1 MVSPFAMHQQQLAML
16 AQQQALLIASVNKS
30 AGADAKLP
38 VNTQQPVANGTNIS
52 FQGWPNIG
60 YQIPGVMMPTAGQGD
75 QQKVAQVDSNRHAFF
90 CNGSSFSRPVNFT
103 LCSIFC

>member
-30 AGADAKLP
+30 AGADPKLP
-38 VNTQQPVANGTNIS
+38 VNTQQPVANGTNIP

-75 QQKVAQVDSNRHAFF
+75 QQKVAQVDSNSNAFF
-90 CNGSSFSRPVNFT
+90 VMAVHFLVP
-103 LCSIFC
+103 